1 MVPLGAIL
9 VCLAHFGGGLSMH
22 PKSNFDLQAILS
34 NPPKLH
40 ELRGE
45 LTSDLRIDDF
55 TCSELSARLKPGLKT
70 LETGAGLSTIIF
82 AANGCDHTCIAAH
95 PNQLGRVKEYCR
107 SKGIETS
114 AVNFIVAQS
123 SDAIHR
129 LPSSHFDL
137 ILIDGCHGF
146 PSIFV
151 DFYYA
156 AKLLKLGGTLVI
168 DDLHIYTCQ
177 LVARFMQADPGWKM
191 EIMTSRVA
199 LAIKI
204 ADTADEEWIN
214 QRFIVQRSSRP
225 SLMKSALSG
234 RSLRSVRSV
243 RPVRFFLD
251 LSKPLR
257 ARLGL
262 TGNQI
267 LGKY

>member
-1 MVPLGAIL
+1 L
-9 VCLAHFGGGLSMH
+9 HRE
-22 PKSNFDLQAILS
+22 SNFDLQAILS

-55 TCSELSARLKPGLKT
+55 TCSELNARLKPGLQT

-82 AANGCDHTCIAAH
+82 AANGCNHTCIAAH
-95 PNQLGRVKEYCR
+95 KNQFGRIQEYCR
-107 SKGIETS
+107 SERIDTS

-123 SDAIHR
+123 SNVIHQ
-129 LPSSHFDL
+129 LPPSHFDL

-168 DDLHIYTCQ
+168 DDLHIYTCR
-177 LVARFMQADPGWKM
+177 LVAHFIQADPGWKV
-191 EIMTSRVA
+191 ETMTGRVA
-199 LAIKI
+199 LATKI

-214 QRFIVQRSSRP
+214 QSFIVQRSSRP
-225 SLMKSALSG
+225 SLVKSALSG

-243 RPVRFFLD
+243 RSVRFFLD
-251 LSKPLR
+251 VSKPLR
-257 ARLGL
+257 SRLGL
-262 TGNQI
+262 TGRQI